1 MNKLSFF
8 WYIQIQTNSIHFG
21 KTTTLNYTERLFFA
35 LLHEY
40 FTLCSPKISYP
51 SAAPETRD
59 KYNVCA
65 SVVAIFQ
72 KNIISPENL
81 TCGARLFSNITFMWQ
96 VIGIATT
103 LPTPITNCQLSL
115 KSWALGSKKCVC
127 IIEKRGQRWDV
138 HLGRKKPTVHA
149 IREFQYSSNIQPCMS
164 NKKQINMRV
173 ND

>member
-21 KTTTLNYTERLFFA
+21 KNNNICSLNWANYTERLFFA

-40 FTLCSPKISYP
+40 FTLCSPKISYT

-127 IIEKRGQRWDV
+127 IIEKKRPKVRRTSRQ
-138 HLGRKKPTVHA
+138 KKAYCTCHSRISIFLKQTTVHV
-149 IREFQYSSNIQPCMS
+149 
-164 NKKQINMRV
+164 KQKAN
-173 ND
+173 